1 MSRVGRLPVA
11 VPAGVEVKLD
21 GHKITVKGPKGVL
34 ARELHCDMQV
44 SLEENEITVKRP
56 SDAREHRAL
65 HGLTRSLVA
74 NMVEGVTSGF
84 QKKLEL
90 VGTGYRASMSGDKL
104 VLAVGYS
111 HPVEI
116 VPPDGVE
123 IEVPSPTAIIVK
135 GYDKEKVGQTAA
147 QIRAVREPEPYLG
160 KGIRYA
166 GEIVRRKVGKT
177 GK

>member
-1 MSRVGRLPVA
+1 LPVA